1 MDRIHL
7 SRRGLALAG
16 IAALFVLSACA
27 TRPMGTPADPAFVR
41 GLIDGL
47 LAPISFV
54 LSLFSHTIRMYAFPN
69 VGRWYDFGFLIGL
82 SFWGGGG
89 SHVVTRYIYV
99 DRRGGRRATDEI
111 DN

>member
-1 MDRIHL
+1 M
-7 SRRGLALAG
+7 SRSKILAFAAIAG
-16 IAALFVLSACA
+16 LFVLAACA
-27 TRPMGTPADPAFVR
+27 ERPMGHTGDPAFVR

-54 LSLFSHTIRMYAFPN
+54 ISLFSHTVRMYAFPN

-82 SFWGGGG
+82 SFWGSGG

-99 DRRGGRRATDEI
+99 DRNAGRRVTDRI
-111 DN
+111 DD

>member
-1 MDRIHL
+1 MSKSRIL
-7 SRRGLALAG
+7 ACAGLAAMVLLA
-16 IAALFVLSACA
+16 ACA
-27 TRPMGTPADPAFVR
+27 ERPMGRPGDPAFVL
-41 GLIDGL
+41 GLIHGL
-47 LAPISFV
+47 IAPITFII
-54 LSLFSHTIRMYAFPN
+54 SLFSHTVRMYAFPN
-69 VGRWYDFGFLIGL
+69 IGRWYDFGFLIGL

>member
-1 MDRIHL
+1 MSQSRSRI
-7 SRRGLALAG
+7 LALGAV
-16 IAALFVLSACA
+16 AALFMLTACA
-27 TRPMGTPADPAFVR
+27 ERPMGGPHDPAFVR

-54 LSLFSHTIRMYAFPN
+54 ISLFSHTVRMYAFPN

-82 SFWGGGG
+82 SFWGSGG

-99 DRRGGRRATDEI
+99 DRDAGRRATDRI